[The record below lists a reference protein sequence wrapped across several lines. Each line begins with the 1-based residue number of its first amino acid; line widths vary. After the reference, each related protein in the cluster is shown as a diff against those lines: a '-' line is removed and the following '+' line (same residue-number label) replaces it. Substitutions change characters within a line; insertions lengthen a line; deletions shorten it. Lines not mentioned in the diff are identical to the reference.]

1 MSECR
6 KFLMKVMM
14 SLLIKDKNGQKN
26 IIKFGIK
33 SARFDGE
40 PVYNKKHLK
49 TKIKPY
55 K

>member
-1 MSECR
+1 M
-6 KFLMKVMM
+6 
-14 SLLIKDKNGQKN
+14 NGQKN

-33 SARFDGE
+33 SAGFDGE
-40 PVYNKKHLK
+40 PVHNKKHLK